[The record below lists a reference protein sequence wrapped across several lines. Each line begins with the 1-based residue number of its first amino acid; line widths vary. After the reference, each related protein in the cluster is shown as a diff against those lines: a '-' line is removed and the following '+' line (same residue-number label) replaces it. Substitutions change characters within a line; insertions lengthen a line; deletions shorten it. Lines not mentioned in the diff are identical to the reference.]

1 MCCKIMPELSE
12 TVYKMLL
19 FKNSRALVKSLSKD
33 LSDCYMFNIPSGSLG
48 YKTVSKKQN
57 LM

>member
-1 MCCKIMPELSE
+1 MPELSE

>member
-1 MCCKIMPELSE
+1 MPELSE
-12 TVYKMLL
+12 TVCKTLL

-33 LSDCYMFNIPSGSLG
+33 LCDCYMVNIPSGSLG
-48 YKTVSKKQN
+48 YETGSKEQN